1 MASSDLIL
9 VTGATGYVGGR
20 LAPRLLEAGYR
31 VRCLVRD
38 PERLKGRPWRKQV
51 EVVQG
56 DALNKKSLVDA
67 MQGVSVAYYLIHGVQ
82 GGKVNA
88 ERDMQAAQNFAEAAE
103 EAGVKRIIYL
113 GELVNTTDYLSP
125 YLRARHETGYILRS
139 KGRVPVTEFRAGM
152 IVGSGSVLFEMI
164 RYLSERELL
173 FICPRW
179 FFSMAQPIAIR
190 DALSYLVDALDT
202 PESEGK
208 MIEIGGATRLTYADM
223 LFAYARERGLKRFLI
238 PTPFYAPRLS
248 AYWIH
253 MVTPIHW
260 RIVLPLI
267 EGLRAKLVV
276 NDNLAKDLFPQIKP
290 LDFQTATYLALRR
303 IKIDKVETSWSDA
316 LVTTAGDVK
325 PYTFAVEEGLM
336 VERRQVM
343 VDLPPEPI
351 FRAYIG
357 LGGDR
362 GWLYMDWAWE
372 IRGWLDKLV
381 GGVGL
386 RRGRRHPDEIWVGE
400 SLDFWRVEALEPNR
414 LMRLRAEMKVP
425 GDAWLQFE
433 SLPSQ
438 NGKTL
443 LRVNAYFDVH
453 GMIGLLYWYAMYPF
467 HKFIFDGLTRR
478 LASRA
483 RVLAH
488 AYR

>member
-1 MASSDLIL
+1 MAKSDLIL

-38 PERLKGRPWRKQV
+38 LERLKGRSWQKQV
-51 EVVQG
+51 EAVKG
-56 DALNKKSLVDA
+56 DALDKESLVAA
-67 MQGVSVAYYLIHGVQ
+67 MQGVSVAYYLIHGLQ
-82 GGKVNA
+82 GGKLDA
-88 ERDMQAAQNFAEAAE
+88 RRDMIAARNFAEVAE
-103 EAGVKRIIYL
+103 EAGIERIIYL

-125 YLRARHETGYILRS
+125 YLRARHETGHILRFS
-139 KGRVPVTEFRAGM
+139 RVPVTEFRAGM

-164 RYLSERELL
+164 RYLSEREFL

-190 DALSYLVDALDT
+190 DVLLYLVDALET
-202 PESEGK
+202 HESEGK
-208 MIEIGGATRLTYADM
+208 MLEIGGAKRLTYTDM
-223 LFAYARERGLKRFLI
+223 LFAYAKERGLKRFLI
-238 PTPFYAPRLS
+238 PTPFYVPRLS

-276 NDNLAKDLFPQIKP
+276 HDDLAKKLFPQIKP
-290 LDFQTATYLALRR
+290 LDFQMATHLALRR

-325 PYTFAVEEGLM
+325 PYAFTVEEGLM
-336 VERRQVM
+336 IERRQVI
-343 VDLPPEPI
+343 VDLPPDVV
-351 FRAYIG
+351 FRAYTGIG
-357 LGGDR
+357 GER

-386 RRGRRHPDEIWVGE
+386 RRGRRHPDEIHAGE
-400 SLDFWRVEALEPNR
+400 SLDFWRVEVLEPNR
-414 LMRLRAEMKVP
+414 LMRLRAEMRVP

-433 SLPSQ
+433 SVPQ
-438 NGKTL
+438 EDGKTL
-443 LRVNAYFDVH
+443 LTVNAYFDVH
-453 GMIGLLYWYAMYPF
+453 GVTGMVYWYAMFPF
-467 HKFIFDGLTRR
+467 HKFIFDGLTRH

-488 AYR
+488 SYG